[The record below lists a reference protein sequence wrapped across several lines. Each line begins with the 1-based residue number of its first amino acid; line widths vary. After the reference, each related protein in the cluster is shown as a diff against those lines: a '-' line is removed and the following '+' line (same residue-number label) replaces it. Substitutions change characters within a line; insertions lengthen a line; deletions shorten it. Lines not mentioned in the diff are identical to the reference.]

1 MLGVDGDS
9 PPHGWGEEGGGGRA
23 LLTGEPDGGAGAGGR
38 GRAVVLGG
46 AGEGAAQL
54 VPAVSPSSR
63 THNGQVDDAAL

>member
-1 MLGVDGDS
+1 MG
-9 PPHGWGEEGGGGRA
+9 GEEGGGGRA

-38 GRAVVLGG
+38 GRGVVLGGAG

-63 THNGQVDDAAL
+63 THINQSFLLSS